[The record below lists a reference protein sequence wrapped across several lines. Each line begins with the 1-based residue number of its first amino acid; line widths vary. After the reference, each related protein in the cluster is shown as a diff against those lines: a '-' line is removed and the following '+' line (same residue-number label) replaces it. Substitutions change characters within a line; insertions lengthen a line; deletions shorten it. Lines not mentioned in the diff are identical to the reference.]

1 MPDLVI
7 RPMRPEDA
15 DAVEQLSDL
24 AFHDLDVRTHRT
36 GWPTPRRRTPQAS
49 ARWAAWARHI
59 AVTDPGGCFVAEVD
73 GGSWAGAGAGSG
85 PGTQAGLVGAVA
97 ALRRD
102 LTWILSSFFVR
113 PGHQGQSLGRQLLD
127 AALTH
132 GRGCLRGLISS
143 SDDPAALRRY
153 RGIGFTLHPTM
164 VLRGTVD
171 RAVLP
176 VVDRVREGSIGD
188 ADLMNSVDRQVR
200 DAAHGP
206 DHDVMAAEYRLVV
219 ADRSTGQGYAYL
231 RPDGS
236 PYLLAATNRRTAV
249 DLLWE
254 ALASTTPDTVVEVP
268 HVTAANAWAV
278 DVGMTA
284 RLDLVTQG
292 FLGVRHQKPPEPYLP
307 SGRFL

>member
-1 MPDLVI
+1 
-7 RPMRPEDA
+7 MRPEDA

-24 AFHDLDVRTHRT
+24 AFHELDVRTHRQ
-36 GWPTPRRRTPQAS
+36 GWPTPQRRTPQAS

-59 AVTDPGGCFVAEVD
+59 AATDPGGCFVAEV
-73 GGSWAGAGAGSG
+73 GGGVGRQPSGAGSTG
-85 PGTQAGLVGAVA
+85 AGTGSGTGTPAELVGAVA

-113 PGHQGQSLGRQLLD
+113 PGHQGQGSGRQLLD

-132 GRGCLRGLISS
+132 GRGCLRGLVSS

-153 RGIGFTLHPTM
+153 RSIGFTLHPTM

-171 RAVLP
+171 RAALP
-176 VVDRVREGSIGD
+176 VVDRVREGTIGD

-206 DHDVMAAEYRLVV
+206 DHDVLAAEYRLVV
-219 ADRSTGQGYAYL
+219 ADRPTGQGYAYL

-284 RLDLVTQG
+284 RLDLLTQG